1 MATRSGGTNHHGSR
15 TKMKDRLPW
24 LSVMRLDYMYL
35 DVGCVSLGA
44 AAAAYTHGRINVWH
58 LLLALAG
65 GVAAH
70 ISVNA
75 LNEYLDFRSGLD
87 LTTDKTPFSGG
98 SGTLPKRPDL
108 APVAL
113 GIAVGG
119 LSLTVLIGLYFWLV
133 TGWPIVPLGLV
144 GLLLILTYTTWITR
158 LPALTLIN
166 TGTGFGLLMVTG
178 TYYVLTRTFSWTA
191 LFAALPPF
199 FLGNNLQLLNQFP
212 DVEVD
217 RAAGRRNLPILLGRR
232 AGSIVFG
239 VNVLLTYASLL
250 AGAWLGH
257 LPLPALL
264 GLSTLPVGMAAVRG
278 VYRYADDLP
287 RLVPFMGFNVL
298 LNIVTPLLMAAGFL
312 LAIWL

>member
-1 MATRSGGTNHHGSR
+1 MAIRSGGANHQVAR

-24 LSVMRLDYMYL
+24 LGVMRLDYMYL
-35 DVGCVSLGA
+35 DIGCVTLGA
-44 AAAAYTHGRINVWH
+44 AAAAYTHGDINVLH
-58 LLLALAG
+58 AILAFIG
-65 GVAAH
+65 GAAAH
-70 ISVNA
+70 ISVNS

-98 SGTLPKRPDL
+98 TGTLPQRPDL

-113 GIAVGG
+113 GIAMGG

-133 TGWPIVPLGLV
+133 TGWPIVPLGLL

-158 LPALTLIN
+158 LPALTLVN

-178 TYYVLTRTFSWTA
+178 TYYVLARTFSWTA

-232 AGSIVFG
+232 AGSILFG
-239 VNVLLTYASLL
+239 LNALLTYTSLL
-250 AGAWLGH
+250 AGVWLGH
-257 LPLPALL
+257 LPPPALL
-264 GLSTLPVGMAAVRG
+264 GLLALPVGVAAVRG
-278 VYRYADDLP
+278 VYLYADNLP
-287 RLVPFMGFNVL
+287 KLVPFMGLNVL
-298 LNIVTPLLMAAGFL
+298 LNIVTPLLMAVGLFVA
-312 LAIWL
+312 AWL